1 MVRITVPSCT
11 GTLLSFETGSL
22 TFFYVST
29 RRHLITHSL
38 RILPHTPAPY
48 KEATSKT
55 ASSVN
60 LPLQLPNPFK
70 GLKHRL
76 GQTAP
81 TVTIVE
87 ELGRI
92 ELAEAIDTDVTLPA
106 GSPLRI
112 DISSV
117 ARNLNMS
124 AWSEQEL
131 VVRSYQMKQCGV

>member
-1 MVRITVPSCT
+1 M
-11 GTLLSFETGSL
+11 
-22 TFFYVST
+22 
-29 RRHLITHSL
+29 
-38 RILPHTPAPY
+38 PARY

-76 GQTAP
+76 GQPAL

-92 ELAEAIDTDVTLPA
+92 ELAEAIDSDVTLPA

-117 ARNLNMS
+117 APNLNVS
-124 AWSEQEL
+124 AWSDQEL
-131 VVRSYQMKQCGV
+131 VVRSFPIIQYGA